1 MFNLIRAD
9 LYSIRKSKVIKI
21 LFCIVSVCSIT
32 MAVVS
37 HLMAVGK
44 VSLDSAGNASALGE
58 PMMMSLIGAVL
69 AGVFI
74 CGDFENKTI
83 HDAISCGSGR
93 RTIIVSKAISYFIVI
108 AFMMIPYFVVTIIGV
123 CMDFEYTLYMRSSFL
138 GILSNVSS
146 IEVASQMIFKILA
159 ITLTLMLVYA
169 SQMSICVALSFL
181 IRKSILTVGICFG
194 IPLLIN
200 LIMGLGNNVQILADF
215 FSYTPF
221 TMGYITLDA
230 AASDF
235 IKPIVVSIGFI
246 IVLLAITYSGF
257 RKSEV
262 K

>member
-9 LYSIRKSKVIKI
+9 LYGIRKSKAIKI
-21 LFCIVSVCSIT
+21 LFCIICVCSIA
-32 MAVVS
+32 MVVVS

-44 VSLDSAGNASALGE
+44 VSLESAGNASALGE
-58 PMMMSLIGAVL
+58 PMMMSLIGAIL

-93 RTIIVSKAISYFIVI
+93 GAVIISKAISYFIVI
-108 AFMMIPYFVVTIIGV
+108 AFMMVPYFIVTVIGV
-123 CMDFEYTLYMRSSFL
+123 CTDFEYTLYMSSSFL
-138 GILSNVSS
+138 SILSNVSS
-146 IEVASQMIFKILA
+146 IDVTPQIIFKIIA
-159 ITLTLMLVYA
+159 ITLTIMLVYA

-181 IRKSILTVGICFG
+181 IRKPVFVIGIGFG
-194 IPLLIN
+194 LIS
-200 LIMGLGNNVQILADF
+200 LITFIIGLGNDVQILGDI
-215 FSYTPF
+215 FSYMPF
-221 TMGYITLDA
+221 TRGYITLDA
-230 AASDF
+230 SASEF
-235 IKPIVVSIGFI
+235 IKPIAVSIGFI